1 MRQELIWRGMQVIE
15 KMERETGL
23 EPATS
28 SLGNW
33 KTGRR
38 GEGGVLRTRLAD
50 SGCTNESDSDLEDG
64 VEDVRRC
71 GPGRRYQMRSG
82 RTRETLLAR
91 LERLELLAVGVPE
104 SKLRFGHLRPLP
116 KDYQGERHTVIAKH
130 LPNQG
135 DQEWVEFEEVP
146 GPAPSP
152 KEEHGQGGPRYMNIV
167 P

>member
-91 LERLELLAVGVPE
+91 LERLELLAVGSPRV
-104 SKLRFGHLRPLP
+104 SCDSGTFVGYP
-116 KDYQGERHTVIAKH
+116 KTIRASVT
-130 LPNQG
+130 
-135 DQEWVEFEEVP
+135 
-146 GPAPSP
+146 
-152 KEEHGQGGPRYMNIV
+152 R
-167 P
+167 